1 MSWRLSELTLDE
13 RRRTTNIYNVR
24 QSTSRAINELNRDVL
39 GMLEEAKV
47 THTSAEGTCKQAG
60 ALMQPQNTEVD
71 TIQCNMSLFLKHVH
85 NSCSWCNKALNI
97 K

>member
-47 THTSAEGTCKQAG
+47 TQINPHKCRGY
-60 ALMQPQNTEVD
+60 MQTGWEKR
-71 TIQCNMSLFLKHVH
+71 LER
-85 NSCSWCNKALNI
+85 
-97 K
+97 